1 MRNIRQFQIHSRRWR
16 STTTAHST
24 CSAGSPE
31 DLEAT
36 NDLITAKPYSQV
48 PGPTPWPIIGN
59 TWRMLPV
66 IGILKCKYCIVQTV
80 ILSFFFF

>member
-1 MRNIRQFQIHSRRWR
+1 MMKNILQFQIRLVRWR
-16 STTTAHST
+16 STVEATTAAHSSSVST
-24 CSAGSPE
+24 TLSD

-36 NDLITAKPYSQV
+36 DSLITAKPYSQV

-66 IGILKCKYCIVQTV
+66 IGIYYNHSCI
-80 ILSFFFF
+80 